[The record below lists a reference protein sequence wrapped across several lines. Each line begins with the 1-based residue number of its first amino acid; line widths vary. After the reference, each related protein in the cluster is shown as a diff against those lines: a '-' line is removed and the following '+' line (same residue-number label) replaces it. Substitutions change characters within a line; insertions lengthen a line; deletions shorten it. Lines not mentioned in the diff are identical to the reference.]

1 MDSLDVASLRADD
14 LDNPQVKRRLE
25 AVKRVSRLAGATK
38 HKALAATV
46 LRAHRQEALT
56 LVIRNTV
63 KDAVA
68 TWLELAKALVRQNR
82 GPELVLLH
90 SRFRPADRKNH
101 LGRALAPLAPE
112 GRIIVS
118 TQVVE
123 AGIDI
128 SAATL
133 FTDIAPWPS
142 LAQRFGRCN
151 RHGERASADI
161 YWIDRELTAACAR
174 RPYSE
179 AELATAR
186 HRLLE
191 LEDAL
196 PGTLPKTEGDMEVRQ
211 DLRKQDM
218 LNLFDT
224 TPDLAGEDVARLSLH
239 PLLGRPERLCVLAG
253 LRPAEWQPVR
263 PASTVS

>member
-1 MDSLDVASLRADD
+1 MDIDDLIRKAINEDSLGD
-14 LDNPQVKRRLE
+14 LFK
-25 AVKRVSRLAGATK
+25 LAGK
-38 HKALAATV
+38 IRERFFPF
-46 LRAHRQEALT
+46 LRLCRFKG
-56 LVIRNTV
+56 IP
-63 KDAVA
+63 
-68 TWLELAKALVRQNR
+68 
-82 GPELVLLH
+82 GY
-90 SRFRPADRKNH
+90 RFRPADRKNH

-191 LEDAL
+191 LEDAS